1 MTTAIIGTGNI
12 GSIIAQDL
20 AAGGEDLIIAGHDLD
35 KAAALAAAVGGS
47 ARSADVRA
55 AITAAD
61 VVILAVWFDVSK
73 KLIDENSDV
82 FDGKIVVDPSNPLG
96 PDGKGGFVKIIAPEE
111 SSGQILAAKL
121 PAGASLV
128 KAFGTLGAESLK
140 VSARQDPAIALLYAT
155 DDTAAGDAVA
165 SLIRTAGFAPV
176 NVGGLDQSVR
186 IEVYGELHEI
196 GGLGKTVTEQ
206 EARAAL

>member
-12 GSIIAQDL
+12 GSIIAHDL
-20 AAGGEDLIIAGHDLD
+20 VAGGDDVIIAGRDLD
-35 KAAALAAAVGGS
+35 KAAALAAEVGGG
-47 ARSADVRA
+47 ARSGDVRT
-55 AITAAD
+55 AIAVAD
-61 VVILAVWFDVSK
+61 IIILAVWFDVSK
-73 KLIDENSDV
+73 KLIEDNIEAFV
-82 FDGKIVVDPSNPLG
+82 GKIVVDPSNPLG
-96 PDGKGGFVKIIAPEE
+96 PDGKGGYVKILAPEE
-111 SSGQILAAKL
+111 SSGEILAAKL

-128 KAFGTLGAESLK
+128 KAFGTLGAESMK

-165 SLIRTAGFAPV
+165 TLIRSAGFAPV

-196 GGLGKTVTEQ
+196 GGLGKTVTEK

>member
-1 MTTAIIGTGNI
+1 MTTAIIGTGKI

-20 AAGGEDLIIAGHDLD
+20 ADGGEDLIIAGSDLE
-35 KAAALAAAVGGS
+35 KAASLAAAVGGS
-47 ARSADVRA
+47 ARAAEVPA
-55 AITAAD
+55 AIAAAD
-61 VVILAVWFDVSK
+61 IVILAVWFDVSK
-73 KLIDENSDV
+73 MLIDDNRDAL
-82 FDGKIVVDPSNPLG
+82 DGKIVVDPSNPLG
-96 PDGKGGFVKIIAPEE
+96 PDGNGGYVKILAPEE
-111 SSGQILAAKL
+111 SSGQILAQKL

-128 KAFGTLGAESLK
+128 KAFGTLGAESMK

-155 DDTAAGDAVA
+155 DDDAAGEAVA
-165 SLIRTAGFAPV
+165 SLIRSAGFAPV

-196 GGLGKTVTEQ
+196 GGLGKTVTAE

>member
-1 MTTAIIGTGNI
+1 MTTAIIGTGTI

-20 AAGGEDLIIAGHDLD
+20 AAGGEDLIIAGHDPE

-47 ARSADVRA
+47 ARSADVLA
-55 AITAAD
+55 AIAAAD
-61 VVILAVWFDVSK
+61 IVVLAVWFDVSK
-73 KLIDENSDV
+73 QLIGENPAA
-82 FDGKIVVDPSNPLG
+82 FDGKIVIDPSNPLG

-140 VSARQDPAIALLYAT
+140 VGARQDPAIALFYAT
-155 DDTAAGDAVA
+155 DDATAGDAVA

-186 IEVYGELHEI
+186 IEVSGELHEF

-206 EARAAL
+206 QARAAL